1 MPPLAYFLRHG
12 QTDWNAEERLQGQ
25 ADTALNALGRSQARR
40 NGERLAELIAAP
52 QDFDFVASPLLRT
65 RQTMELARAA
75 MGLDAGAY
83 RTDARLM
90 ELNFGDWQGF
100 TFPELERRVPGAER
114 LRDLDKWDFRPPG
127 EGAESYEMLMQR
139 VRPFVEALAMP
150 TVCVTHGGVI
160 RALFRLVGGMPK
172 VVAASLDV
180 PQDKV
185 LRLTDGRLEW
195 I

>member
-1 MPPLAYFLRHG
+1 MTKTLTKVAPKALPLNQILAGDCIEIMRGLPEASVDLIFADPPYNLQLEGDLHRPDQSKVDAVNRG
-12 QTDWNAEERLQGQ
+12 QSYIED
-25 ADTALNALGRSQARR
+25 
-40 NGERLAELIAAP
+40 
-52 QDFDFVASPLLRT
+52 VAS
-65 RQTMELARAA
+65 
-75 MGLDAGAY
+75 
-83 RTDARLM
+83 
-90 ELNFGDWQGF
+90 
-100 TFPELERRVPGAER
+100 ER